1 MGAVAPKEKKKFL
14 CDNRNV
20 QVMLEATLSA
30 KYKEEFKKKKLYN
43 SSGTFAFK

>member
-30 KYKEEFKKKKLYN
+30 KYKEELKKKLYN